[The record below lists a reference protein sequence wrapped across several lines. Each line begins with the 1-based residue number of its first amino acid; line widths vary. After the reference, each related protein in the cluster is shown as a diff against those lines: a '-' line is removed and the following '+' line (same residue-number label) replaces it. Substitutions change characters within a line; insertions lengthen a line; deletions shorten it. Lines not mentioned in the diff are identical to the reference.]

1 MKKSKKFALLTGAV
15 VGATAIAARVMK
27 KKAEKTTY
35 EADLIEPIE
44 KRKMGFYEKYGKR
57 ILDIACAT
65 AAIVVFS
72 PLYLGVAAL
81 VKLKLGSPV
90 LFTQDRPG
98 LIGKDGKETV
108 FKMYKFRTMTDERDE
123 NGELLPDD
131 VRLTKFGKWLRNTS
145 LDELPEAFNIL
156 NGTMSVIGPRPQL
169 VRDMT
174 FMTKEQRSRHTAKP
188 GLSGLAQVNG
198 RNGISW
204 EEKLEWDRKY
214 IQNVSFAGDVKII
227 VDTVK
232 KAFIK
237 QEGITQEDMATAEDF
252 GDWLLRTEK
261 VAEVEYEA
269 KQKQAKSIL
278 NGSETLESENIKKV
292 LVVASVVSFIEWFNK
307 ENLEYLKNNL
317 NCEVHVACNFDYMDD
332 TDETRTREY
341 IAKLKKEGFILHNI
355 HLTLKI
361 NWKYSDF
368 SLYKDIFGFSIWV
381 TISSLAQRLVFNI
394 TPSILGTVASSAA
407 IALFGIVATIE
418 GYTYTIT
425 TAINGMFMP
434 KISRI
439 YERGGEK
446 DELMP
451 LMLSV
456 GKFQYAINGLI
467 VAGFAVVGKEF
478 INLWMGPTYLDAYY
492 GILLVIIPGLF
503 FNSMQIANTAMIVR
517 KKVNLQAWVNLGMGM
532 VNVLLSIILS
542 SYFGVIG
549 ACISISIAYMLRA
562 VVLLFIYKRVLKI
575 DMASFVVNCYFRMG
589 IPIIITIMLR
599 FLMNSL
605 LPNGG
610 WLVLAAKG
618 VVIVGIYAVVTLL
631 LGLNSEERNKLLRR
645 KV

>member
-15 VGATAIAARVMK
+15 VGATAIAAHVMK

-98 LIGKDGKETV
+98 LIGRDGKETV

-227 VDTVK
+227 FDTVK

-252 GDWLLRTEK
+252 GDYLLRMGKVDVDTYRENQAKAGEILGGKSIDKKDSSRIEK
-261 VAEVEYEA
+261 VE
-269 KQKQAKSIL
+269 QSAKSQ
-278 NGSETLESENIKKV
+278 
-292 LVVASVVSFIEWFNK
+292 
-307 ENLEYLKNNL
+307 
-317 NCEVHVACNFDYMDD
+317 
-332 TDETRTREY
+332 
-341 IAKLKKEGFILHNI
+341 
-355 HLTLKI
+355 
-361 NWKYSDF
+361 KYSVLM
-368 SLYKDIFGFSIWV
+368 SLYKKEKPEYLR
-381 TISSLAQRLVFNI
+381 LAIDSMINQ
-394 TPSILGTVASSAA
+394 TV
-407 IALFGIVATIE
+407 
-418 GYTYTIT
+418 
-425 TAINGMFMP
+425 P
-434 KISRI
+434 P
-439 YERGGEK
+439 
-446 DELMP
+446 DE
-451 LMLSV
+451 
-456 GKFQYAINGLI
+456 I
-467 VAGFAVVGKEF
+467 
-478 INLWMGPTYLDAYY
+478 
-492 GILLVIIPGLF
+492 
-503 FNSMQIANTAMIVR
+503 
-517 KKVNLQAWVNLGMGM
+517 
-532 VNVLLSIILS
+532 
-542 SYFGVIG
+542 
-549 ACISISIAYMLRA
+549 
-562 VVLLFIYKRVLKI
+562 
-575 DMASFVVNCYFRMG
+575 
-589 IPIIITIMLR
+589 
-599 FLMNSL
+599 
-605 LPNGG
+605 
-610 WLVLAAKG
+610 
-618 VVIVGIYAVVTLL
+618 VIVEDGPLTALCCI
-631 LGLNSEERNKLLRR
+631 R
-645 KV
+645 

>member
-15 VGATAIAARVMK
+15 VGATAIAAHVMK

-72 PLYLGVAAL
+72 PLYLDVAAL

-174 FMTKEQRSRHTAKP
+174 FMTKEQRARHTAKP

-532 VNVLLSIILS
+532 VSVLLSIILS